1 MQLTHA
7 RLKHT
12 VMSPLI
18 SLREIHIQNNHLRD
32 NKQPY
37 SHAVKLP
44 DGRSVLIRLF
54 AFTKFP
60 EVYHGQGIS
69 KAPFSGGE
77 RAVTGQGRDTTYS
90 VNSS

>member
-12 VMSPLI
+12 VMSPFI
-18 SLREIHIQNNHLRD
+18 SHREIHIQNNHLRD

-54 AFTKFP
+54 ALY
-60 EVYHGQGIS
+60 EV
-69 KAPFSGGE
+69 SG
-77 RAVTGQGRDTTYS
+77 S
-90 VNSS
+90 VPLSGDNHTALFWS

>member
-37 SHAVKLP
+37 SHAVKLQ
-44 DGRSVLIRLF
+44 DGRSVRIRLF
-54 AFTKFP
+54 ALY
-60 EVYHGQGIS
+60 EV
-69 KAPFSGGE
+69 SG
-77 RAVTGQGRDTTYS
+77 S
-90 VNSS
+90 VPRSGNKQSGVFRW